1 MWYIGNKN
9 WLKLVKEFFL
19 LQKRIDIL
27 SMKKTAYIY
36 ILFQLNLNFREH
48 ILGRDFCIL
57 KHQTPFLVNVH
68 C

>member
-36 ILFQLNLNFREH
+36 ILFQLN
-48 ILGRDFCIL
+48 
-57 KHQTPFLVNVH
+57 
-68 C
+68 